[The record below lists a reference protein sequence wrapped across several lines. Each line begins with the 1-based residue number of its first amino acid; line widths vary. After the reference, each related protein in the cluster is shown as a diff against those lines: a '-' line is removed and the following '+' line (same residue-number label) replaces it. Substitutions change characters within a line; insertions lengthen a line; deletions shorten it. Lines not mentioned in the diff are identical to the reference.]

1 MSAKHQ
7 RVILI
12 DHGDGTTEYRITHG
26 PKDLKDLTDKLKA
39 DPSVEYYEVVKAKS
53 VELWANPNC
62 CMED

>member
-1 MSAKHQ
+1 MKAQSQ
-7 RVILI
+7 RIILI

-26 PKDLKDLTDKLKA
+26 PKELKDVTDKLKL
-39 DPSVEYYEVVKAKS
+39 DSNVEYYEVVKAES

>member
-12 DHGDGTTEYRITHG
+12 DHGDGTNEYRITNG
-26 PKDLKDLTDKLKA
+26 PKDLKELTDHLKA
-39 DPSVEYYEVVKAKS
+39 DPSVEYYEVVKAES
-53 VELWANPNC
+53 TDFWANPNC